1 MLILLELCGWRIYY
15 AVAAAAWQHWGVV
28 NAIDMEDRSFLFRV
42 LEARSVQQYMSQS
55 TVQLPNQAGLNW
67 YYLLTPHDI
76 PIHPSTQ
83 NQH

>member
-1 MLILLELCGWRIYY
+1 MLIRLELCGWRIYY
-15 AVAAAAWQHWGVV
+15 VVAAAAWQHWGVV
-28 NAIDMEDRSFLFRV
+28 NAIDMEDQSFLFWV

-76 PIHPSTQ
+76 PIHPSAQ